1 MLIAGVDAKLECG
14 ADQLCA
20 GLEAGIEAAAHAMN
34 DLFSEHAGL
43 GWGVLL
49 VDNRYDLFC
58 LFCKY
63 GLE

>member
-1 MLIAGVDAKLECG
+1 MSIAGADAKVIYG

-20 GLEAGIEAAAHAMN
+20 GLEAGIEAAVHAMN

-49 VDNRYDLFC
+49 VDAANAFNSLNRQTAL
-58 LFCKY
+58 
-63 GLE
+63 